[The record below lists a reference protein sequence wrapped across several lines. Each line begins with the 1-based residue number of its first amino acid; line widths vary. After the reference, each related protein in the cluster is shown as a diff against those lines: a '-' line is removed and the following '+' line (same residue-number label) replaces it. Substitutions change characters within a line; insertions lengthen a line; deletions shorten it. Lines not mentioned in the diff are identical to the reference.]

1 MSKKEVLRWNNSN
14 KIVELKFNSLEWSGT
29 DTQVSRELTFTLP
42 YNPYDKDF
50 SNAGIKL
57 GDLIYFYYG
66 GKKKFTGTVTSREAK
81 AEIGT
86 VSYTAKDFMQH
97 LLRSNTTIKIKNM
110 TPEAATKKICSQVGI
125 KTVNLA
131 KTKVNISKMIF
142 NDQPIYDI
150 IIALYRKAKKT
161 THKKYMPVMNG
172 RNVSVVTKGIS
183 SGVTLYQGKDI
194 TSATYQDTTDNIVD
208 RVLIFNDKYKKL
220 GKVENKKNVSKYGVY
235 QSVYTKEKGVNA
247 KTAAKALLTGVTKEA
262 SIEALG
268 NIAAVSGKSINIQ
281 NSAAKLTGKFYITSD
296 THKFENG
303 THTMSLSLSYI
314 NTMEEGADTES
325 TKESSKKS
333 SKKNKPKITNAAKA
347 YYFESGTVFHSS
359 KSCSAC
365 QNAKTKAKETTV
377 AKIKKMKKANGKRKY
392 KACSKCWSQ

>member
-1 MSKKEVLRWNNSN
+1 MSRKAVLRWNKNNS

-131 KTKVNISKMIF
+131 RTKVNISKMIF
-142 NDQPIYDI
+142 SDQPIYDI

-161 THKKYMPVMNG
+161 THK
-172 RNVSVVTKGIS
+172 
-183 SGVTLYQGKDI
+183 
-194 TSATYQDTTDNIVD
+194 NIC
-208 RVLIFNDKYKKL
+208 R
-220 GKVENKKNVSKYGVY
+220 
-235 QSVYTKEKGVNA
+235 
-247 KTAAKALLTGVTKEA
+247 
-262 SIEALG
+262 
-268 NIAAVSGKSINIQ
+268 
-281 NSAAKLTGKFYITSD
+281 
-296 THKFENG
+296 
-303 THTMSLSLSYI
+303 
-314 NTMEEGADTES
+314 
-325 TKESSKKS
+325 
-333 SKKNKPKITNAAKA
+333 
-347 YYFESGTVFHSS
+347 
-359 KSCSAC
+359 
-365 QNAKTKAKETTV
+365 
-377 AKIKKMKKANGKRKY
+377 
-392 KACSKCWSQ
+392 